1 MIADRSPAKA
11 FTVFEL
17 LVAILV
23 LMVVASFLLPAL
35 SNRHTGCRINCTNNL
50 KQIGLSFKTWSLD
63 NSDLLPMQV
72 ASTNG
77 GARELTAR
85 GMVFPT
91 FQAMSNELSTPKIL
105 ICPLDVERPA
115 ATNFA
120 LDLTDQKLSYFL
132 CQDPSDS
139 GKPGIL
145 AGDRNLTNL
154 LSPGKHYVAFTTQL
168 ILGWTK
174 ELHSRQGNV
183 GLTDGSVGQF
193 KNGELCV
200 RRKGPQVQT
209 NRLLVP

>member
-1 MIADRSPAKA
+1 MIADRSPTKA
-11 FTVFEL
+11 FTLFEL
-17 LVAILV
+17 LLTILV

-35 SNRHTGCRINCTNNL
+35 SNRHTCCRINCTNNM
-50 KQIGLSFKTWSLD
+50 KQIGLSFRTWALD
-63 NSDLLPMQV
+63 NQDQLPMQV
-72 ASTNG
+72 AGTNG

-91 FQAMSNELSTPKIL
+91 FQVMSNELSTPKIL
-105 ICPLDVERPA
+105 ICPQDVKRQA

-120 LDLTDQKLSYFL
+120 LDLSDQKLSYFL
-132 CQDPSDS
+132 CQDPSES
-139 GKPGIL
+139 GNPGIL
-145 AGDRNLTNL
+145 TGDRNLTNL
-154 LSPGKHYVAFTTQL
+154 LVPGKYYVAFTTQL

-183 GLTDGSVGQF
+183 GFSDGSVGHF
-193 KNGELCV
+193 KNGELFV